1 MTQIENWGVGVPW
14 GLVWLEIEGVPV
26 ANIYE
31 VTLGTSNQRLFFGVF
46 YGSYKTKTPRRAHG

>member
-26 ANIYE
+26 ANIHE
-31 VTLGTSNQRLFFGVF
+31 VTLGTSNQRLFFGMLS
-46 YGSYKTKTPRRAHG
+46 GSYEKTPLRAHK